1 MEKNKKDELVTVA
14 DIECALNSM
23 FPEALQEEW
32 DNSGMILGFYDN
44 HVKKI
49 LTCLELD
56 ERVADEAAEAGAD
69 MIITH
74 HPLIF
79 GSIAN
84 ISDRDCKGRL
94 LMRLV
99 NRCISVYSCHTPF
112 DKIKGGNNDILAD
125 MLGLVS
131 IKNLSGKDVSSSAKM
146 IENKTEADLGR
157 IGKFKGKKSF
167 ANVIELVSNRLA
179 ISLRELRAVGSL
191 DTEIKTVGICTGA
204 GADMMQLA
212 KKSGCDLFITGDVKY
227 HEAKTAEE
235 LGMCLIDAG
244 HYHTEKIFGEKMKEK
259 LSDKLSCDIEIITTN
274 IDLNPFVVL

>member
-1 MEKNKKDELVTVA
+1 MEKNKKNGMITVA
-14 DIECALNSM
+14 DVESALNTM
-23 FPEALQEEW
+23 FPEAMQEEW
-32 DNSGMILGFYDN
+32 DNSGMILGFYGN

-69 MIITH
+69 MIVTH

-79 GSIAN
+79 GGIAN
-84 ISDRDCKGRL
+84 ISDRDRRGRL
-94 LMRLV
+94 LMRLI

-112 DKIKGGNNDILAD
+112 DKIKGGNNDSLAD
-125 MLGLVS
+125 MLGLTSV
-131 IKNLSGKDVSSSAKM
+131 KNLLGDDVASASKM

-167 ANVIELVSNRLA
+167 ADVIELVSNTLSV
-179 ISLRELRAVGSL
+179 SLRELRATGSL
-191 DTEIKTVGICTGA
+191 DAEIKTAGICTGA
-204 GADMMQLA
+204 GADMLQFA
-212 KKSGCDLFITGDVKY
+212 KNAGCDLFITGDAKY

-244 HYHTEKIFGEKMKEK
+244 HYHTEKFFGEKMKEK
-259 LSDKLSCDIEIITTN
+259 LSDKLGDNIEIITTN